1 MTKFYSF
8 PSPRNPVTGTWRAV
22 KVVDGILCPPDKGW
36 GPTRYVVVH
45 APAKPPLQTPEGAVE
60 GGEMEG
66 RVEEKG
72 GELGYEGADF
82 PTVGYSTDGYKRKLE
97 DSEGQRASKNPR
109 SSSPDNYVSFLCV
122 FF

>member
-1 MTKFYSF
+1 
-8 PSPRNPVTGTWRAV
+8 
-22 KVVDGILCPPDKGW
+22 
-36 GPTRYVVVH
+36 
-45 APAKPPLQTPEGAVE
+45 
-60 GGEMEG
+60 MEG

-122 FF
+122 FLSIVGQSNHLDYIRHLEYHSFAICLVHFSFFPS